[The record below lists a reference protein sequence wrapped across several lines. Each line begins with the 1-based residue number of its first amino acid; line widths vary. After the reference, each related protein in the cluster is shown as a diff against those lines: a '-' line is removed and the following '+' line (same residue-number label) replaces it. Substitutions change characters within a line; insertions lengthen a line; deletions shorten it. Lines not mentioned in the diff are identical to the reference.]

1 MIFAKDVLNGI
12 ESVYFE
18 EKLEQHIVYALL
30 NYFTANFVRSEMA
43 APMQNTLTYEG
54 CNFFRQRLILAT
66 LSGKAVKIKKIRYK
80 DNDPGVRGKLEDR
93 LSSNV
98 IMLTD
103 FRSLRQ
109 RRSRSTQRNTFTLLT
124 PSSPSTFKTLSLSL
138 PLLWQIVCRTSEKC
152 RSNSDTKPE
161 KSWTN

>member
-1 MIFAKDVLNGI
+1 MIFAKNILNGI

-30 NYFTANFVRSEMA
+30 NYSTANFVRSKMA

-93 LSSNV
+93 LSPTV

-109 RRSRSTQRNTFTLLT
+109 RRSRSTWSHRPHSET
-124 PSSPSTFKTLSLSL
+124 PSPCLLQAVEAPYPSLFLYHGK
-138 PLLWQIVCRTSEKC
+138 
-152 RSNSDTKPE
+152 
-161 KSWTN
+161 